1 MSLFSREQTRGLLYL
16 IPILLLIVMLTYVI
30 ERDRDTTESALLAKK
45 IVTRLCACQ
54 VCLLRLRWVLFVGA
68 TMVRSFV

>member
-30 ERDRDTTESALLAKK
+30 ERDRDATESALLAKSAERAK
-45 IVTRLCACQ
+45 AEGV
-54 VCLLRLRWVLFVGA
+54 VE
-68 TMVRSFV
+68 